1 MFLRRLKKSK
11 YLRVVNLLGLCVI
24 FACMLLSFAYVKKEY
39 SYDRFHSKAD
49 RIVRLS
55 MRFGSEPVDGRIYGL
70 TKNSPIIADVPAIED
85 AVLFQ
90 YMNTG
95 LLEYDGR
102 SEVIN
107 DFYVASSNF
116 FEVFDFPL
124 LEGDKSHVIDAP
136 GKVAISK
143 KYAHRLFG
151 EASPVGKELK
161 LSGRHLGGSE
171 ETYFISGVFED
182 FPENSHFHT
191 DLITHLSDDNEWW
204 EYVYLLLHPGSDLD
218 KVKQEIAVKMEE
230 QYAESPEK
238 VSPYM
243 MPLTD
248 IHLHSRLLR
257 ELDINGHINYIY
269 LIVGANILLL
279 IIVLFNLWLN
289 AGLIFSFNR
298 KYYQLLRLN
307 GASSLVVVRDETWL
321 AFVLGLASS
330 LSGGLIAYLAFPRLN
345 LLSVLT
351 VTELILLTALFL
363 ALVVLVSLLPVC
375 SGLSATLFK
384 NFRNDVKPVSFSL
397 DKVKYLL
404 IAQYGIVMFIVIMS
418 FGITKQI
425 NLIKTSQVGG
435 SQDSILVIKEQ
446 PQEVVK
452 RYDLLKAELLK
463 HPEIKMVTSAMQ
475 LPGSAIRDMIHVRT
489 ENEGEE
495 QGRYLPLLAIG
506 NDFLPF
512 FDIKPIAG
520 TVFQETRRALEAELT
535 IAMDKLDNRQVSS
548 ITEEYVINRKAAQML
563 GFRSPEEAVGQLLH
577 LRHDSGMVDYIN
589 KGIIVGVTDDFN
601 YTTTFEAAMPLIVL
615 QRKLFQTCFMIRLS
629 PDNPQQALQT
639 FHTAWSQVNP
649 DYPVDYEFLQDLYGR
664 IYYNELNAEMLTRIF
679 SLLCLIVANLGLI
692 IIMAFVI
699 KRKTKEIGIRKVNG
713 ATPAKIIRM
722 LNSRFVVWIGI
733 AFVIAVPVSYYVMTY
748 WLQNF
753 ARKTS
758 LDWWIFALSG
768 LFVLLLS
775 ATSISWQSWRAANQ
789 NTVKALKTE

>member
-1 MFLRRLKKSK
+1 
-11 YLRVVNLLGLCVI
+11 
-24 FACMLLSFAYVKKEY
+24 
-39 SYDRFHSKAD
+39 
-49 RIVRLS
+49 
-55 MRFGSEPVDGRIYGL
+55 
-70 TKNSPIIADVPAIED
+70 
-85 AVLFQ
+85 
-90 YMNTG
+90 
-95 LLEYDGR
+95 
-102 SEVIN
+102 
-107 DFYVASSNF
+107 
-116 FEVFDFPL
+116 
-124 LEGDKSHVIDAP
+124 
-136 GKVAISK
+136 
-143 KYAHRLFG
+143 
-151 EASPVGKELK
+151 
-161 LSGRHLGGSE
+161 
-171 ETYFISGVFED
+171 
-182 FPENSHFHT
+182 
-191 DLITHLSDDNEWW
+191 
-204 EYVYLLLHPGSDLD
+204 
-218 KVKQEIAVKMEE
+218 
-230 QYAESPEK
+230 
-238 VSPYM
+238 M